1 MELKKLL
8 RTILSVVMVATL
20 ILGSVSMLAG
30 CQSTDNTQNPDND
43 NNHALDYVGLEKEE
57 YLQKLGENNLG
68 DAIDSV
74 GEVYGEILAALGD
87 SSAATQ
93 TGGAKVNMTLTMG
106 DTALDL
112 FEQAIF
118 GGESP
123 VDISFLKEINLDL
136 DVGMDGQKQAIQLA
150 LGLKGQHIITANLL
164 MNMADSVM
172 HIGLPELN
180 DQWLKIESGENVPN
194 VITGGMSSTA
204 MLAEL
209 ADALPDAETL
219 TKVLDRY
226 LALILAGLKN
236 VDQTTTTL
244 EVGGVKQECTVL
256 TLKLYEEDALNI
268 VKSVLNTAK
277 DDTDLKKIIEN
288 FANGVEEMVGEDVGA
303 DEAYADFKEGV
314 EDLLADLEEETEF
327 DTESPLV
334 IETYVD
340 KNHNVIGMKVN
351 EPSSQGSKR
360 GMVYFYSLTEG
371 DKTAFEFVVPSDV
384 DDTDDF
390 KISGTGTKTGGKA
403 SGTYT
408 VTMQGM
414 DMVTVKIADL
424 TEETGT
430 ITLAPNMDMFP
441 GEVEDMLGELALEIK
456 VSADGIALNILGD
469 NEQLLGIALKAVD
482 SDGPSL
488 DAPSNAVDVTDSSA
502 MEKWTEKL
510 VMDKLMENLEKA
522 GAYEFFEALFTAV
535 ESPKQEAVVQ
545 PNYGYTDDGWG

>member
-30 CQSTDNTQNPDND
+30 CQPADNVQNPDND

-74 GEVYGEILAALGD
+74 GEGYGKLLAGLGNG
-87 SSAATQ
+87 SAASQ
-93 TGGAKVNMTLTMG
+93 SGGAKVNMTITVG
-106 DTALDL
+106 DTAMDL
-112 FEQAIF
+112 LEQLIF
-118 GGESP
+118 GGEAP
-123 VDISFLKEINLDL
+123 VDISFLKEISLDMDL
-136 DVGMDGQKQAIQLA
+136 GIDGQKQAIQMA

-226 LALILAGLKN
+226 LAIVLDGLKN
-236 VDQTTTTL
+236 VDQSTTTL
-244 EVGGVKQECTVL
+244 SVGGVSQECTVL
-256 TLKLYEEDALNI
+256 ALKVYEEDALNI
-268 VKSVLNTAK
+268 AKSVLNTAK
-277 DDTDLKKIIEN
+277 DDTDLKKIIED

-327 DTESPLV
+327 DTESFIQV
-334 IETYVD
+334 DTYVD
-340 KNHNVIGMKVN
+340 KNHNVIGMKMYSMS
-351 EPSSQGSKR
+351 EQDSKR
-360 GMVYFYSLTEG
+360 GMVYFYNLTEG
-371 DKTAFEFVVPSDV
+371 DKTAFEFAVPSDV
-384 DDTDDF
+384 NDTDDF
-390 KISGTGTKTGGKA
+390 KISGTGTKKNGKT

-408 VTMQGM
+408 VSMQGDEM
-414 DMVTVKIADL
+414 LTVKIADL
-424 TEETGT
+424 NEESGT
-430 ITLAPNMDMFP
+430 ITLTPNMELFGL
-441 GEVEDMLGELALEIK
+441 GEVTDMLGELALEIK
-456 VSADGIALNILGD
+456 LSADGIALNILGD
-469 NEQLLGIALKAVD
+469 NELLLGIALKALD

-488 DAPSNAVDVTDSSA
+488 DAPSNAVDATDSSA
-502 MEKWTEKL
+502 MEKWAEKL
-510 VMDKLMENLEKA
+510 VMDKLMDNLEKA
-522 GAYEFFEALFTAV
+522 GAYEFFEMLF
-535 ESPKQEAVVQ
+535 EAKADEGPVQ
-545 PNYGYTDDGWG
+545 TTPNYGYTDEGWG